1 MQKKEFVGHVIM
13 HNGQMLVE
21 KRKPASILVV
31 SAAANRILFLNKEYR
46 GQSAYSAGLR
56 NPIVFVTNV
65 VVGTVLPVDVC
76 AEMCGVFHQP
86 LPPLFSSPSVRVHDD
101 YVVPSDFF

>member
-31 SAAANRILFLNKEYR
+31 SAAAARPVEARPVASQVLLQQIEYAR
-46 GQSAYSAGLR
+46 SPEAQEAHPRRQEAHPRSSVPQKSQMVCPCFITCFAY
-56 NPIVFVTNV
+56 
-65 VVGTVLPVDVC
+65 VGH
-76 AEMCGVFHQP
+76 FIK
-86 LPPLFSSPSVRVHDD
+86 
-101 YVVPSDFF
+101 